1 MPSAWN
7 DRTWPCST
15 FPPRLSPLHLLSLML
30 PGGTKLSFFQTP
42 PSLRGVWGG
51 PAPVGLPQA
60 AGGIP
65 RGLEAAEG
73 PEGLGASEEEE
84 LPLWLET
91 LEATAGPRGRARL
104 QRCSHILSLAFEVAL
119 GEAASAGNLGS
130 HCAGDGK
137 APGRGTSFPTVL
149 EHGSLGSRCRQVSFS
164 EATTGHLL
172 AVSSHGPSSTCM
184 YP

>member
-1 MPSAWN
+1 MFHLPTQAVTSSSAFP
-7 DRTWPCST
+7 DASRQYKT
-15 FPPRLSPLHLLSLML
+15 FFL
-30 PGGTKLSFFQTP
+30 PDTP
-42 PSLRGVWGG
+42 KPAGVWGG

-60 AGGIP
+60 AGGTP
-65 RGLEAAEG
+65 GGLEAAEG
-73 PEGLGASEEEE
+73 PEGPGASEEEE
-84 LPLWLET
+84 LPLWLEP
-91 LEATAGPRGRARL
+91 LEATAGPWGRARL

-137 APGRGTSFPTVL
+137 APGRGTSLPTVL
-149 EHGSLGSRCRQVSFS
+149 DHGSLGSRCRQVSFS